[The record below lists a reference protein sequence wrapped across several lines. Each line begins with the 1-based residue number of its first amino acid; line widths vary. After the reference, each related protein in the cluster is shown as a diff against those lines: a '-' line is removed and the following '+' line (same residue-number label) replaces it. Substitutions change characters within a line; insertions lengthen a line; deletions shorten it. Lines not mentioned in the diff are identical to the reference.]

1 MSNILEQINKTGDIK
16 KVAPEDYEA
25 LAAEIRRFLIE
36 KVSRTGGHLASN
48 LGTVEL
54 TMALHIVF
62 DPPKDKLIFDVG
74 HQSYTHKLLTGR
86 KDGFDSLRCYGG
98 MSGFPKSAE
107 SDCDVFDTGHSSTSS
122 SAGLGL
128 TQARALS
135 GDDYAV
141 VCVIGDG
148 SMTGGLAFEALNN
161 AGQVKGNFIIVIN
174 DNDKSIGD
182 NVGGMSSTFQNLRT
196 APRYNRMKQKVK
208 ASLDKIPT
216 VGGVM
221 VRNIGRAKDAVKQI
235 LLPNMYFESMGL
247 TYLGPI
253 DGHNMKALIH
263 TLRNA
268 HRLDRP
274 VVVHVVTKKGKG
286 YSFAEQ
292 DPERFHGIDAF
303 DVQTGRCLKPKKR
316 TYTDEVSDGLL
327 RLGAANAKVCAI
339 TAAMASGTGL
349 VPFQKAFPD
358 RFFDVGIAEQHAV
371 TFAAGLAR
379 GGYKPYVCIYST
391 FLQRAY
397 DQIVH
402 DVALQKLPVT
412 FLIDRAGLVGA
423 DGPTH
428 HGMLDAGFLQTV
440 PGLTILAPRDGVEL
454 QAMLD
459 LSLDH
464 PGPLAIR
471 YPRGEVPGTNP
482 EEERTPLAFGKA
494 EVLKRGS
501 GVLLL
506 AAGHLVE
513 NARKTL
519 PLLEQAGIRATLVN
533 ARFLKPFDEELLRTL
548 SADHKLIAVLEENNR
563 SGGLGEH
570 VAEFCDREA
579 LPCRV
584 LDLSPEDAFYPQGD
598 QEHLYRDLGWLPEQ
612 LCERILTQW
621 EKVNA

>member
-1 MSNILEQINKTGDIK
+1 MSILEQIKKTGDIK
-16 KVAPEDYEA
+16 HVAPQDYEA
-25 LAAEIRRFLIE
+25 LAAEIRRFLIT

-48 LGTVEL
+48 LGAVEL
-54 TMALHIVF
+54 TMALHVVF
-62 DPPKDKLIFDVG
+62 DPPHDKLIFDVG

-86 KDGFDSLRCYGG
+86 KDGFDTLRSYGG

-107 SDCDVFDTGHSSTSS
+107 SDCDVFDTGHSSTSI

-128 TQARALS
+128 AQARALS
-135 GDDYAV
+135 GEDYAV

-208 ASLDKIPT
+208 RSLDKIPT

-221 VRNIGRAKDAVKQI
+221 VRHIGRAKEAVKQI

-253 DGHNMKALIH
+253 DGHDMKALIH

-268 HRLDRP
+268 RRLDRP
-274 VVVHVVTKKGKG
+274 VVVHVVTQKGKG

-292 DPERFHGIDAF
+292 DPERFHGIGPF
-303 DVQTGRCLKPKKR
+303 DVQTGRCLEPKKR
-316 TYTDEVSDGLL
+316 TYTDEIADGML
-327 RLGAANAKVCAI
+327 RLGAASHKVCAI
-339 TAAMASGTGL
+339 TAAMAYGTGL
-349 VPFQKAFPD
+349 IPFQKAFPD

-371 TFAAGLAR
+371 AFAAGLAK

-402 DVALQKLPVT
+402 DAALQKLPVT

-428 HGMLDAGFLQTV
+428 HGMQDSGFLQTV
-440 PGLTILAPRDGVEL
+440 PGLTVLAPRDGAEL

-459 LSLDH
+459 YSLTFD
-464 PGPLAIR
+464 GPLAIR
-471 YPRGEVPGTNP
+471 YPRAEVPEASA
-482 EEERTPLAFGKA
+482 EEEHAPLEYGKA
-494 EVLKRGS
+494 EILQQGS
-501 GVLLL
+501 GVAIL
-506 AAGHLVE
+506 AAGHLAE

-533 ARFLKPFDEELLRTL
+533 ARFVKPFDTELLRSL
-548 SADHKLIAVLEENNR
+548 SANHDLIAVLEENNR

-570 VAEFCDREA
+570 VADFCEQEM

-584 LDLSPEDAFYPQGD
+584 LDLAPDDAFYPQGD
-598 QEHLYRDLGWLPEQ
+598 MAHLYRDLGWLPEQ
-612 LCERILTQW
+612 ICERILRQR
-621 EKVNA
+621 ERGNA